1 MGKYGMDD
9 EGRPYV
15 HVKAWKQ
22 RRLIV
27 EFIQTE
33 GVVRIRCRKC
43 LRWHKITIHGRVPVA
58 FIPEQLPESLPV
70 D

>member
-1 MGKYGMDD
+1 MGKYGVDK
-9 EGRPYV
+9 GGYPYV
-15 HVKAWKQ
+15 HVRAWKQ
-22 RRLIV
+22 SRLIV

-43 LRWHKITIHGRVPVA
+43 FRWHKITIRGRVPIQVK
-58 FIPEQLPESLPV
+58 PENLPSSLQL